1 MLFRSVSPEL
11 VAELRLHW
19 EQLRA
24 DGTRAVIITSANPLL
39 FSAGADIK
47 AFTRLDEEAGAQFV
61 RDTQELFTWFGEDG
75 VPTVAAVNG
84 LAFGGGNEL
93 AIACDV
99 RIAATSAIFGQ
110 PEIKLG
116 IIPGFGGTQRVA
128 RLVGSNK
135 ALELNLIGDPITAE
149 EAYEFGMVNRLVP
162 DHELFDTAVMW
173 ATKLAQQAPLAVQQ
187 VKQVSANGDLQAGLE
202 AEGQGFAAVMG
213 SDDGREGI
221 AAFLGKRK
229 PTWTGR

>member
-1 MLFRSVSPEL
+1 M
-11 VAELRLHW
+11 
-19 EQLRA
+19 
-24 DGTRAVIITSANPLL
+24 
-39 FSAGADIK
+39 
-47 AFTRLDEEAGAQFV
+47 
-61 RDTQELFTWFGEDG
+61 
-75 VPTVAAVNG
+75 
-84 LAFGGGNEL
+84 

-173 ATKLAQQAPLAVQQ
+173 ATELRPAGPVGGAAGEAGQCERQP
-187 VKQVSANGDLQAGLE
+187 QAGLE
-202 AEGQGFAAVMG
+202 AEGHGFAAVMG